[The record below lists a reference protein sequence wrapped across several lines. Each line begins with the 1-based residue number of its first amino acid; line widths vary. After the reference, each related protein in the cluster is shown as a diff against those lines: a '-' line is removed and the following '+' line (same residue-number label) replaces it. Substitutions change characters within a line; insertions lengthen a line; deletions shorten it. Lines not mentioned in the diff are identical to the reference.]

1 MLGLIR
7 RNHLELFGVIMA
19 YTVKLSLHAHCF
31 QSKGIFSLV
40 GRQDAQSG
48 VLDSCQI
55 CLWSRRGHIPEHL
68 GSVEGVSMHVLGV
81 SSYQDTGKSP
91 GRQWGRSTEKGTCEE
106 SGWRAVAVHWLSSRA
121 FVGASQVVLVVKNPP
136 TNEGDAGDTSLIPGS
151 GRSHR
156 VGNCNPLQYS
166 CLGYPM
172 DRETCWAIV
181 RAITKESDTTEH
193 VRTFC
198 FKEPEMY
205 SSGRLFL
212 WALLQCQSSSI

>member
-1 MLGLIR
+1 M
-7 RNHLELFGVIMA
+7 
-19 YTVKLSLHAHCF
+19 
-31 QSKGIFSLV
+31 
-40 GRQDAQSG
+40 
-48 VLDSCQI
+48 
-55 CLWSRRGHIPEHL
+55 
-68 GSVEGVSMHVLGV
+68 
-81 SSYQDTGKSP
+81 
-91 GRQWGRSTEKGTCEE
+91 
-106 SGWRAVAVHWLSSRA
+106 
-121 FVGASQVVLVVKNPP
+121 GASQVVLVVKNPP

-156 VGNCNPLQYS
+156 VGNGNPLQYS

-172 DRETCWAIV
+172 DREACWAIV

-212 WALLQCQSSSI
+212 WALLRFIPISTASDLGKRESDSEHLPSQRGKSKQYAHSGPLTIPFGITFWVYKTPIFPFQVAPEHV